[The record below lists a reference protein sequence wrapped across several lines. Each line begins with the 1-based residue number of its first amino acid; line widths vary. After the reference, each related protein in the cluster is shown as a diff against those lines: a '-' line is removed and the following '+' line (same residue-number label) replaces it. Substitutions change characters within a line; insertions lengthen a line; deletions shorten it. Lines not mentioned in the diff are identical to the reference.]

1 MVVESAWSGSYLGC
15 GTAHMYMLNTSLPRD
30 GPKHTARRITLRA
43 KGILAFMALAAYV
56 GSVGFMLSRERDQFL
71 RFAIE
76 LERVYS
82 QESKLAKAS
91 YAVSHSILK
100 WDVAF
105 FSSPELDPAFA
116 EQVALD
122 VELAQ
127 AGLVGVSEFYPE
139 LAGDIDRMNANVDR
153 LRAEPS
159 RASLVWMRD
168 HARDLAERLDRV
180 TRQLRGRKNVLWDNY
195 RREYAASSLKAALIG
210 SIGAAAFGAAM
221 TLFLARLARDVQD
234 FASRALQIVSGQRG
248 LSPLAVTRR
257 DEIGDLMEAVNRMES
272 EMRRWEQ
279 QLELANE
286 QRFHKEKMAAI
297 GSLAAAVAHEINNPI
312 AAIAGIAQSMKD
324 SCEAARSPWGREQP
338 DLILAQTQR
347 IATISRQIAELTAPH
362 PAEAELLDLNTLVR
376 NICTFIGYDKR
387 FHNIRLVLELDP
399 QIPAI
404 TAVADHLTQILMN
417 LVINAADALEDIERP
432 DPTIVVATRA
442 SEGEL
447 LVTVTDNGK
456 GMNGDVL
463 SRAFEKS
470 FTTKPAD
477 KGRGL
482 GLFLCK
488 ALIEGCGNR
497 IELESTL
504 DVGTAARIYLTL
516 PERAVEQ

>member
-1 MVVESAWSGSYLGC
+1 
-15 GTAHMYMLNTSLPRD
+15 
-30 GPKHTARRITLRA
+30 
-43 KGILAFMALAAYV
+43 MALAAYV
-56 GSVGFMLSRERDQFL
+56 GFVGFMLSREHDQFL
-71 RFAIE
+71 RFAVE

-91 YAVSHSILK
+91 YAVSQSMLK

-105 FSSPELDPAFA
+105 FSSPDLDPAFA

-122 VELAQ
+122 AELAQ
-127 AGLVGVSEFYPE
+127 AGLVGVSEFHPE
-139 LAGDIDRMNANVDR
+139 LARDVERMNANVAR
-153 LRAEPS
+153 LRAAPS
-159 RASLVWMRD
+159 RSSLISLRD
-168 HARDLAERLDRV
+168 HARELAECLDGV
-180 TRQLRGRKNVLWDNY
+180 TRQLRGRKNMLWDKY
-195 RREYAASSLKAALIG
+195 RQEYAAMWVKVALMG

-221 TLFLARLARDVQD
+221 TLFLARLARDVHQ

-248 LSPLAVTRR
+248 LPPLAITRA
-257 DEIGDLMEAVNRMES
+257 DEIRDLMEAVNRMES

-312 AAIAGIAQSMKD
+312 AAIAGIARSMKD
-324 SCEAARSPWGREQP
+324 ACEACGNPCDQGQA
-338 DLILAQTQR
+338 DLILAQTHR

-362 PAEAELLDLNTLVR
+362 PAEAELLDLNALVR

-387 FHNIRLVLELDP
+387 FHNIRLVLELDD

-417 LVINAADALEDIERP
+417 LVINAADALEDIVRSS
-432 DPTIVVATRA
+432 PTIVVATRVLQ
-442 SEGEL
+442 GEL
-447 LVTVTDNGK
+447 LITVTDNGK
-456 GMNGDVL
+456 GMDRDVL

-488 ALIEGCGNR
+488 ALIEGSGNR
-497 IELESTL
+497 IELESTP
-504 DVGTAARIYLTL
+504 DVGTTARIYLAL
-516 PERAVEQ
+516 PEHALEH